1 MTSLLQVDVAWNFLD
16 NLSEGVLLVHAS
28 GKVAYLN
35 PAAYMM
41 LELESK
47 PDYLENVFNHLH
59 LDVDTDPLL
68 SPPAE
73 IYVRL
78 SSRYLSLKATPVHFA
93 DEERIQVTI
102 NVIATT
108 TKPPT
113 KALEAQAQLQS
124 LTRISERL
132 KSTLSLDDT
141 MPAILNEAMLITG
154 AVGGQVFMS
163 NLANN
168 QLDIQSKRGQTLPTM
183 DALAVSGPAIKRRE
197 TMTIPVEDD
206 DRIRVL
212 LATPILYSDSV
223 AGLICLY
230 ALEDDYFGNR
240 AGSFLNTMANYAA
253 LAVGASQRVNQ
264 IQERN
269 QIVSRRANQLE
280 RFVETSRAIHGERDL
295 DEIYEDMAYA
305 IQEGIEFNMVM
316 LSLIDPDLPGL
327 ELRHAQ
333 ATGIPLDDLA
343 RLQTRTQPWDE
354 VKQLMQPEF
363 ALGRAFFVP
372 AESRSEVSDALNYI
386 PRLRMNPTGTIRHP
400 DFFQRRWRPHDLFII
415 PLRNTDGSPQGLILL
430 DSPAKGMRPDLDTA
444 RALEVFANQTAISI
458 ENIRLFRGI
467 QAHASSLQ
475 LLQQVSQEALR
486 EVSFHKKLQTLVDG
500 LQSLGWQRVI
510 LTLRDDEMNA
520 YHLTAAGLSPEEES
534 YKRENLAPGE
544 VWQARFQ
551 DPEFLKHQVGA
562 CIFIPAE
569 VGWMQEN
576 VEGGLQDPSLP
587 SGKVNAWHP
596 DDLLYIPLYD
606 QHQRLNALI
615 GMDQPHSGMRPNSKA
630 LQVIELFAQ
639 FASATIESS
648 RLFGE
653 TVARTHELEILLEA
667 INAISSSLDQ
677 DKVLQAMGERMQTAV
692 YASSYAL
699 YRYDQEWDRVVL
711 MASAN
716 RDAAGDVT
724 EFSLKQLPLFAEAIE
739 KRQTIIQKL
748 DGENGRELGALAD
761 LDEEA
766 RTMILV
772 PIPGQEHP
780 YGLVQLLTVEDH
792 EPFDNDIK
800 IIEAIASQGS
810 ISLSNVHYV
819 GELQGLN
826 AELDMRVAERTK
838 DLGEERDRSQQ
849 LVRIATE
856 LSTSLDEQHVL
867 NRALELI
874 REVVP
879 ASGGA
884 ILLLDSASNRMMY
897 RAVFGDLKPAQE
909 QLASGLR
916 KEDNS
921 LAAWLVQQRRPAL
934 IPETRTDQRWTYES
948 DDVEHRSALGVPLI
962 SSGEV
967 IGACMMVHHHPDA
980 FNDSHLSL
988 VEAAINQV
996 ANALYNAQLYLLI
1009 RDQAERL
1016 GKMLRVEQVEA
1027 AKNQAIL
1034 ESIADGVLV
1043 ADEAGVITVAN
1054 LATSQI
1060 LDVNREQLL
1069 GRGVRELS
1077 GIYGPSGDKWI
1088 NAIQKWARN
1097 PEDVAE
1103 RAVLEDQITV
1113 EEKVINVLL
1122 SPVFARNRFFGT
1134 VSIFRDIT
1142 QAVEVDRIK
1151 SEFVSTVSHELRT
1164 PMTSIKGYADL
1175 ILMGVAGKLSPS
1187 QSQYVEVIKDNADRL
1202 SVLVND
1208 LLDISRIE
1216 TGKVELD
1223 LRSMDVGKVVQDV
1236 VNSHLAGRIQH
1247 EAKTIN
1253 ASVEVVGTLPQV
1265 RGDVARVTQILTNLV
1280 DNAFNYTLEGGRIR
1294 VRAEAV
1300 DGHVAV
1306 SVADTGIGI
1315 SPEDL
1320 PKIFDRFYR
1329 ADDDE
1334 VQRISGTGLG
1344 LAIVNS
1350 LVEMHG
1356 GVLEVNSKPG
1366 RGSIFSFTLP
1376 LAKGADAP

>member
-1 MTSLLQVDVAWNFLD
+1 
-16 NLSEGVLLVHAS
+16 
-28 GKVAYLN
+28 
-35 PAAYMM
+35 
-41 LELESK
+41 
-47 PDYLENVFNHLH
+47 
-59 LDVDTDPLL
+59 
-68 SPPAE
+68 
-73 IYVRL
+73 
-78 SSRYLSLKATPVHFA
+78 
-93 DEERIQVTI
+93 
-102 NVIATT
+102 
-108 TKPPT
+108 
-113 KALEAQAQLQS
+113 
-124 LTRISERL
+124 
-132 KSTLSLDDT
+132 
-141 MPAILNEAMLITG
+141 
-154 AVGGQVFMS
+154 
-163 NLANN
+163 
-168 QLDIQSKRGQTLPTM
+168 
-183 DALAVSGPAIKRRE
+183 
-197 TMTIPVEDD
+197 
-206 DRIRVL
+206 
-212 LATPILYSDSV
+212 
-223 AGLICLY
+223 
-230 ALEDDYFGNR
+230 
-240 AGSFLNTMANYAA
+240 
-253 LAVGASQRVNQ
+253 
-264 IQERN
+264 
-269 QIVSRRANQLE
+269 
-280 RFVETSRAIHGERDL
+280 
-295 DEIYEDMAYA
+295 
-305 IQEGIEFNMVM
+305 
-316 LSLIDPDLPGL
+316 
-327 ELRHAQ
+327 
-333 ATGIPLDDLA
+333 
-343 RLQTRTQPWDE
+343 
-354 VKQLMQPEF
+354 
-363 ALGRAFFVP
+363 
-372 AESRSEVSDALNYI
+372 
-386 PRLRMNPTGTIRHP
+386 
-400 DFFQRRWRPHDLFII
+400 
-415 PLRNTDGSPQGLILL
+415 
-430 DSPAKGMRPDLDTA
+430 
-444 RALEVFANQTAISI
+444 
-458 ENIRLFRGI
+458 
-467 QAHASSLQ
+467 
-475 LLQQVSQEALR
+475 
-486 EVSFHKKLQTLVDG
+486 
-500 LQSLGWQRVI
+500 
-510 LTLRDDEMNA
+510 
-520 YHLTAAGLSPEEES
+520 
-534 YKRENLAPGE
+534 
-544 VWQARFQ
+544 
-551 DPEFLKHQVGA
+551 
-562 CIFIPAE
+562 
-569 VGWMQEN
+569 
-576 VEGGLQDPSLP
+576 
-587 SGKVNAWHP
+587 
-596 DDLLYIPLYD
+596 
-606 QHQRLNALI
+606 
-615 GMDQPHSGMRPNSKA
+615 
-630 LQVIELFAQ
+630 
-639 FASATIESS
+639 
-648 RLFGE
+648 
-653 TVARTHELEILLEA
+653 
-667 INAISSSLDQ
+667 
-677 DKVLQAMGERMQTAV
+677 
-692 YASSYAL
+692 
-699 YRYDQEWDRVVL
+699 
-711 MASAN
+711 
-716 RDAAGDVT
+716 
-724 EFSLKQLPLFAEAIE
+724 
-739 KRQTIIQKL
+739 
-748 DGENGRELGALAD
+748 
-761 LDEEA
+761 
-766 RTMILV
+766 
-772 PIPGQEHP
+772 
-780 YGLVQLLTVEDH
+780 
-792 EPFDNDIK
+792 
-800 IIEAIASQGS
+800 
-810 ISLSNVHYV
+810 
-819 GELQGLN
+819 
-826 AELDMRVAERTK
+826 
-838 DLGEERDRSQQ
+838 
-849 LVRIATE
+849 
-856 LSTSLDEQHVL
+856 
-867 NRALELI
+867 
-874 REVVP
+874 
-879 ASGGA
+879 
-884 ILLLDSASNRMMY
+884 
-897 RAVFGDLKPAQE
+897 
-909 QLASGLR
+909 
-916 KEDNS
+916 
-921 LAAWLVQQRRPAL
+921 
-934 IPETRTDQRWTYES
+934 
-948 DDVEHRSALGVPLI
+948 
-962 SSGEV
+962 
-967 IGACMMVHHHPDA
+967 MMVHHHPDA

-1175 ILMGVAGKLSPS
+1175 ILMGMAGKLSPS